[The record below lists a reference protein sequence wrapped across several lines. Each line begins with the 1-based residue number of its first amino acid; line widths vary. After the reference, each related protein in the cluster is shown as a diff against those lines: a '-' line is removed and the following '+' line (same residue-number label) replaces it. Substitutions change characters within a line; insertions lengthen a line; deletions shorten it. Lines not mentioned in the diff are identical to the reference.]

1 MNNASDPQTS
11 STGQTPDRSVT
22 RRDFVA
28 AAGMVTAAGLVM
40 PRSAFGAFARGA
52 DTLRV
57 GLVGC
62 GGRGTGAAAQALHA
76 DPGTVLVAMG
86 DVFDDRLQSSLKGI
100 TEEMGDQA
108 AQRVQVPK
116 ERQFVGFDSYKKVID
131 SGVDVVLL
139 CGYPRFRPEQL
150 EYAVNAGKHV
160 FLEKPVAVDP
170 PGIRSVLASAKKA
183 KEKNLGCLVGFCW
196 RYHPG
201 MRAGFEQ
208 VLGGGIGDV
217 ITVYTNYHTSTL
229 SKRPR
234 KPEWSDLEFQMR
246 NWWHFTWISGDH
258 IVEQAIHSV
267 DRLSWATK
275 DKTPLRVVGLGGR
288 AARNGPEHGN
298 VYDHFTAVYEYD
310 NGLRAF
316 HTTRQIDG
324 CPADNTD
331 YIYGTKGHA
340 QINGW
345 QPTLLLKDFS
355 GAQLWKGTGS
365 PEDAG
370 KMYQIEHNELFKSI
384 REGKPINDCER
395 GARSTL
401 MAIMAREAAYTG
413 QTITWEQA
421 MNSNLKL
428 GPDHPEFGPA
438 MDTPAVAIPG
448 KTKFV

>member
-1 MNNASDPQTS
+1 MND
-11 STGQTPDRSVT
+11 STKQSQPPVS

-28 AAGMVTAAGLVM
+28 AASMVAAAGLVA
-40 PRSAFGAFARGA
+40 PRAAFGAFARGA
-52 DTLRV
+52 DTLKV

-76 DPGTVLVAMG
+76 DPGTVLVSMG
-86 DVFDDRLQSSLKGI
+86 DVFDDRLQSSLKGLN
-100 TEEMGDQA
+100 EEMGDQA
-108 AQRVQVPK
+108 SQRIQVPK

-139 CGYPRFRPEQL
+139 CGYPAFRPEQL
-150 EYAVNAGKHV
+150 AYAIDAGKHV
-160 FLEKPVAVDP
+160 FLEKPVAVDS

-208 VLGGGIGDV
+208 VRGGGIGDV

-234 KPEWSDLEFQMR
+234 KPEWSDLEFEMR
-246 NWWHFTWISGDH
+246 NWWHFNWISGDH

-267 DRLSWATK
+267 DRLSWATG
-275 DKTPLRVVGLGGR
+275 DVLPMRVVGLGGR
-288 AARNGPEHGN
+288 AARTGPESGN
-298 VYDHFTAVYEYD
+298 VFDHFTAVYEYS

-324 CPADNTD
+324 CPADNSD
-331 YIYGTKGHA
+331 YIYGTKGQA
-340 QINGW
+340 EINGW
-345 QPTLLLKDFS
+345 KPTLLLKDFE
-355 GAQLWKGTGS
+355 GKVTWKGTGS

-370 KMYQIEHNELFKSI
+370 RMYQIEHDELFKSI
-384 REGKPINDCER
+384 RAGKPINDCER
-395 GARSTL
+395 GANSTL

-421 MNSNLKL
+421 MNSNMKL
-428 GPDHPEFGPA
+428 GPAKIDFADKYE
-438 MDTPAVAIPG
+438 TPPVPIPG
-448 KTKFV
+448 KTKFS

>member
-1 MNNASDPQTS
+1 VNTTTTS
-11 STGQTPDRSVT
+11 PVPDRPVT

-28 AAGMVTAAGLVM
+28 VAGLVTAAGIVM
-40 PRSAFGAFARGA
+40 PRAALGAFSRGA

-86 DVFDDRLQSSLKGI
+86 DVFDDRLQSSLSGLN
-100 TEEMGDQA
+100 EEMGDQA
-108 AQRVQVPK
+108 SQRIQVPK

-139 CGYPRFRPEQL
+139 CGYPAFRPEQL
-150 EYAVNAGKHV
+150 EYAINAGKHV
-160 FLEKPVAVDP
+160 FLEKPVAVDS

-183 KEKNLGCLVGFCW
+183 QEKNLACMVGFCW

-201 MRAGFEQ
+201 MRDGFAH
-208 VLGGGIGDV
+208 VHGGGIGDV
-217 ITVYTNYHTSTL
+217 VTVYTNYHTSTL

-267 DRLSWATK
+267 DRLAWATG
-275 DKTPLRVVGLGGR
+275 DKLPLRVVGLGGR
-288 AARNGPEHGN
+288 AARSGPEHGN
-298 VYDHFTAVYEYD
+298 VFDHFTAIFEYQH
-310 NGLRAF
+310 GLRAI

-345 QPTLLLKDFS
+345 QPTLLLKDFN
-355 GAQLWKGTGS
+355 GVQTWKGTGS

-370 KMYQIEHNELFKSI
+370 RMYQIEHDELFKSI
-384 REGKPINDCER
+384 RAGKPINDCER
-395 GARSTL
+395 GANSTL

-413 QTITWEQA
+413 QTISWEQA
-421 MNSNLKL
+421 MNSKAKL
-428 GPDHPEFGPA
+428 GPEKLDFAEKYEIPP
-438 MDTPAVAIPG
+438 VAIPG